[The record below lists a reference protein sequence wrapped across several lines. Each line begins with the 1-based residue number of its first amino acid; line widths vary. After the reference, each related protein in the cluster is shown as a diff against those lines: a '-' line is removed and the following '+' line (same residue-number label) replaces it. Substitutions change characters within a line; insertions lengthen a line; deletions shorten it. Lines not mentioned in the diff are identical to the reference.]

1 MTFYYKNHVGK
12 TIDLMSWPI
21 MIQDP
26 ESLFKYNWNYTS
38 GVTIKRLTAFKKAI
52 TERECTLSIFADS
65 EEEFNKIL
73 NDILEVT
80 DFDVTNEQPG
90 KLYYKN
96 YYLDCYIIAGGLEEW
111 EPDFETTDKKI
122 KIASQ
127 DGKWIKETTIPF
139 RWQEQEV
146 DTSGKAYPY
155 NYPYNYGMGTGYTS
169 EIEIESISD
178 MDFVLTIYGYIN
190 KPEISIGSNTYMVDH
205 EVAPNEELV
214 INSRDRTIYLIN
226 RPTGIVKSMFR
237 YRSKDFWIFEK
248 IPSGILPVYWNGAY
262 DFDLKLLEERSEPK
276 WT

>member
-1 MTFYYKNHVGK
+1 MTVYYKNHLGK

-21 MIQDP
+21 MMQDP
-26 ESLFKYNWNYTS
+26 EQLFKYNWSYTS
-38 GVTIKRLTAFKKAI
+38 GVTIKRLTAFKKDI
-52 TERECTLSIFADS
+52 TEKECTLSIFANS
-65 EEEFNKIL
+65 EEEFNQIL

-80 DFDVTNEQPG
+80 DTDVTNEQPG
-90 KLYYKN
+90 KLYYNN

-111 EPDFETTDKKI
+111 EPDFEATDKKI

-155 NYPYNYGMGTGYTS
+155 NYPYNYGMGTGFST
-169 EIEIESISD
+169 EIEVESISD
-178 MDFVLTIYGYIN
+178 MDFILTVYGYVYN
-190 KPEISIGSNTYMVDH
+190 PEISIGGNTYKVDH

-214 INSRDRTIYLIN
+214 INSRDRTIHLIN
-226 RPTGIVKSMFR
+226 RSTGIVKSMFR

-248 IPSGILPVYWNGAY
+248 IPSGNLPVYWNGAY
-262 DFDLKLLEERSEPK
+262 NFDLQLLEERSEPK